1 MKYNIANPAT
11 GQQIKIE
18 IDDDKINRHFSDR
31 RMGSDVDG
39 GVIREDLKGY
49 TLRITGGN
57 DRQGFA
63 MKQGV
68 LVNGRVRILLR
79 ARVSLY
85 RPRRAGERKRKSVR
99 GCICGPDIAA
109 LFLRVLEKGPGEV
122 EGLTD
127 AERPRRLGPKRA
139 AHIRKAFVLRKTDD
153 VRKYIVRRPREARA
167 SDGKVF
173 YKAANIQR
181 LITEKRVRRK
191 VIAKRSRVDAWKSN
205 KEAHVAYEKLLS
217 KFLKEKKA
225 AYNASTSKSV
235 PEKAT
240 PSPSANQAKKVVEKK
255 AVKPVAKVEA
265 KKEAPKAEKPAAKAG
280 KAGKG
285 KK

>member
-1 MKYNIANPAT
+1 MKYNIANPST
-11 GQQIKIE
+11 GQQLLLE

-57 DRQGFA
+57 DKQGFA

-79 ARVSLY
+79 SRTTLY
-85 RPRRAGERKRKSVR
+85 RPRRTGERKRKSVR
-99 GCICGPDIAA
+99 GCICGPDLAA
-109 LFLRVLEKGPGEV
+109 LFLKVLEKGPGEV

-139 AHIRKAFVLRKTDD
+139 NRIRAAFALRKQDD
-153 VRKYIVRRPREARA
+153 PRRCVVRREIKKAA
-167 SDGKVF
+167 DADAGKPERTF
-173 YKAANIQR
+173 YKAPKIQR
-181 LITEKRVRRK
+181 LITDKRLRRK
-191 VIAKRSRVDAWKSN
+191 MLNKRMKKDGWKATRD
-205 KEAHVAYEKLLS
+205 AHVAYEKLLS

-225 AYNASTSKSV
+225 AYKESHSKSAE
-235 PEKAT
+235 PKSA
-240 PSPSANQAKKVVEKK
+240 PASPAPVKTAKG
-255 AVKPVAKVEA
+255 AKDV
-265 KKEAPKAEKPAAKAG
+265 KKEAPTAT
-280 KAGKG
+280 AGKG
-285 KK
+285 GKGGKK